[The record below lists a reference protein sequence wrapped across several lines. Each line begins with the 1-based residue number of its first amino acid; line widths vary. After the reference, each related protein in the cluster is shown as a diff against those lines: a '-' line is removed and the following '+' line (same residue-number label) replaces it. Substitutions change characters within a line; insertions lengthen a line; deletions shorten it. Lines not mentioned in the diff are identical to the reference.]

1 MEMVFSLKKKTVL
14 VTGASSGIGKEVAF
28 KCAQYGANVI
38 INGRDADRLNA
49 TYKLLDIG
57 EGQFHQQIVGDIVDE
72 DNLCALVNGI
82 DNLDGIVHCAGVN
95 DKSLLKFV
103 DKQKI
108 EKIFGINYVA
118 PVLLMKELVR
128 QKKLN
133 NGASIVFISSI
144 SAIYST
150 ISNALYASSKGAI
163 NSLIRVLALELS
175 NKQIRVNGIMPGMV
189 NTDMMK
195 AYNLSEFELQK
206 IVKDYPLVRLGMP
219 CDIANAVIYYLSEA
233 SSWVTGSN
241 LVVDGGVS
249 LR

>member
-1 MEMVFSLKKKTVL
+1 METVFSLKKKTIL

-38 INGRDADRLNA
+38 INGRDFSRLSA
-49 TYKLLDIG
+49 TYNLLNID
-57 EGQFHQQIVGDIVDE
+57 EGQFHKRVVGDIVDE

-82 DNLDGIVHCAGVN
+82 DKLDGVVHCAGVN

-103 DKQKI
+103 NKQKI
-108 EKIFGINYVA
+108 EKIFDINYVA

-128 QKKLN
+128 QKKLS

-175 NKQIRVNGIMPGMV
+175 NMQVRVNGIMPGMI
-189 NTDMMK
+189 NTDMVK
-195 AYNLSEFELQK
+195 AYNLSELELQN
-206 IVKDYPLVRLGMP
+206 IVDGYPLGRLGQP
-219 CDIANAVIYYLSEA
+219 CDVANAVIYYLSDA

-241 LVVDGGVS
+241 LVIDGGLS